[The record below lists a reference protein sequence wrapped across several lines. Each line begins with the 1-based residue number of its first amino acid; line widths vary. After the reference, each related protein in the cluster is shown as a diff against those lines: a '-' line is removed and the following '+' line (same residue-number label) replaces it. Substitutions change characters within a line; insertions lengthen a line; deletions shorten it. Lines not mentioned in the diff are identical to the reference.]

1 MTNPWCQHDHLTK
14 ENDMSRI
21 ITRSRGGVAALALAL
36 SLTLTACGSDDS
48 SDAMTDPATDT
59 ATSEM
64 TTASTPTAT
73 DEMTTGDMAMTAPFG
88 PGCAAVPV
96 SGDGSFD
103 GMATQPVAT
112 AASSNPL
119 LTQLVAAV
127 TEAGL
132 GDTLN
137 TAQDI
142 TVFAPTDDA
151 FAAVPAETLDA
162 AMADP
167 QGLLTTVLTNHVVP
181 QRLSPDMLAGE
192 HETLAGTT
200 ITVAG
205 SGEDFTVGE
214 AAIIC
219 GNVQTANA
227 TVYIIDQVL
236 LPAP

>member
-1 MTNPWCQHDHLTK
+1 
-14 ENDMSRI
+14 MSGP
-21 ITRSRGGVAALALAL
+21 ITRRRGGVAALALAL
-36 SLTLTACGSDDS
+36 SLGLTACGSDDS
-48 SDAMTDPATDT
+48 TDAAATDT
-59 ATSEM
+59 MTSESSPMATDTPTEEM
-64 TTASTPTAT
+64 TT
-73 DEMTTGDMAMTAPFG
+73 DDMTMTAPFG
-88 PGCAAVPV
+88 PGCAAVPT
-96 SGDGSFD
+96 SGDGSFE
-103 GMATQPVAT
+103 GMATEPVAT

-137 TAQDI
+137 TTQDI

-151 FAAVPAETLDA
+151 FAAVPAETMDA

-167 QGLLTTVLTNHVVP
+167 QGLLTTVLTNHVVAE
-181 QRLSPDMLAGE
+181 RLSPDMVVGE

-200 ITVAG
+200 ITVEG
-205 SGEDFTVGE
+205 SVEDLTVGE

-219 GNVQTANA
+219 GDVQTANA

>member
-1 MTNPWCQHDHLTK
+1 
-14 ENDMSRI
+14 MSGP
-21 ITRSRGGVAALALAL
+21 ITRRRGGVAALALAL
-36 SLTLTACGSDDS
+36 SIGLTACGSDDS
-48 SDAMTDPATDT
+48 TDAAATDT
-59 ATSEM
+59 MTSESSPMATDTPTEEM
-64 TTASTPTAT
+64 TT
-73 DEMTTGDMAMTAPFG
+73 DDMTMTAPFG
-88 PGCAAVPV
+88 PGCAAVPT
-96 SGDGSFD
+96 SGDGSFE
-103 GMATQPVAT
+103 GMATEPVAT

-119 LTQLVAAV
+119 LTRLVAAV

-137 TAQDI
+137 TTQDI

-151 FAAVPAETLDA
+151 FAAVPAETMDA

-167 QGLLTTVLTNHVVP
+167 QGLLTTVLTNHVVAE
-181 QRLSPDMLAGE
+181 RLSPDMVVGE

-200 ITVAG
+200 ITVEG
-205 SGEDFTVGE
+205 SGEDLTVGE

-219 GNVQTANA
+219 GDVQTANA

>member
-1 MTNPWCQHDHLTK
+1 
-14 ENDMSRI
+14 MSGI
-21 ITRSRGGVAALALAL
+21 ITRRRGGFAALALAL
-36 SLTLTACGSDDS
+36 SLSLTACGSNES
-48 SDAMTDPATDT
+48 TDAMTSESMTSESMTTESAPMATDT
-59 ATSEM
+59 PTEEM
-64 TTASTPTAT
+64 TT
-73 DEMTTGDMAMTAPFG
+73 DDMTMTAPFG
-88 PGCAAVPV
+88 PGCAAVPT
-96 SGDGSFD
+96 SGAGSFD
-103 GMATQPVAT
+103 GMATEPVAT

-119 LTQLVAAV
+119 LTRLVAAV

-137 TAQDI
+137 TTQDI

-151 FAAVPAETLDA
+151 FAAVPAATMDA

-167 QGLLTTVLTNHVVP
+167 QGLLTTVLTNHVVAE
-181 QRLSPDMLAGE
+181 RLSPDMVVGE

-200 ITVAG
+200 ITVEG
-205 SGEDFTVGE
+205 SGEELTVGE

-219 GNVQTANA
+219 GDVQTANA